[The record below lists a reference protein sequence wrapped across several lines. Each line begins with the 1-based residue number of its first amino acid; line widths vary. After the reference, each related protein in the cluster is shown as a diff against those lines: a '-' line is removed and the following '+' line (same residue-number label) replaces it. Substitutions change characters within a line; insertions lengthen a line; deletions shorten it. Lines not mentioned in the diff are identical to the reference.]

1 MAERRAPVFLARRS
15 YRRRRL
21 IDTAR
26 LLPVVGAVLFLVPLL
41 WEAGAPGAAGA
52 LAQRAVYIF
61 AVWFALVAAAAAL
74 SRALEPEDL
83 DSSERGGGEGGESE

>member
-1 MAERRAPVFLARRS
+1 MAERRTPVFLARRS

-21 IDTAR
+21 IDMAR

-41 WEAGAPGAAGA
+41 WESGATGATRA
-52 LAQRAVYIF
+52 LAQRAVYLF

-74 SRALEPEDL
+74 SRALTPEDL
-83 DSSERGGGEGGESE
+83 DDPGAGGGAGGEDG